1 MNNGTKRKKEIQFR
15 YYEIPQDEPCLALL
29 GEAWMR
35 PYGDGVD
42 CLHFHNYMEIGFCYD
57 GTGEMSL
64 DEENIPYKS
73 DMFTII
79 PKNYPHNTSSTDL
92 ALNRWEYIFV
102 DVEAFLGEIY
112 KDNQMFADDLTAVIN
127 NRAWV
132 AEADEYP
139 EVAGLIHGIMEEM
152 RCKKDLYTENVHGM
166 LLSLFINIVRM
177 NHKGSSKVRRQGSGV
192 SQMTVALHYIGKHYA
207 EDLTIGDLAGVSH
220 MSETNFR
227 RVFQKVM
234 NMTPSDY
241 LNSVRVQMAC
251 EHMKKHTDSMEL
263 VAEKCGFQ
271 STSTFNRN
279 FKKILGITPYQWK
292 IHPENYEAKLLNYKI
307 SSYRG
312 W

>member
-1 MNNGTKRKKEIQFR
+1 MNNVARRKKEIQFR
-15 YYEIPQDEPCLALL
+15 YYEIPQGEPCLALL

-35 PYGDGVD
+35 PYGDGID

-57 GTGEMSL
+57 GDGEMVL
-64 DEENIPYKS
+64 DEEDIPYKS

-79 PKNYPHNTSSTDL
+79 PKNYPHNTSSTDF
-92 ALNRWEYIFV
+92 ALNQWEYLFV

-112 KDNQMFADDLTAVIN
+112 KDNQIFADELIADIN

-132 AEADEYP
+132 ASADEHP
-139 EVAGLIHGIMEEM
+139 EVAGLVRGIMEEM
-152 RCKKDLYTENVHGM
+152 RYKKDLYIECVHGM
-166 LLSLFINIVRM
+166 LLSLFINIARM
-177 NHKGSSKVRRQGSGV
+177 NHKSSSKVRRQSSGV
-192 SQMTVALHYIGKHYA
+192 SQMTVALHYIGEHYA
-207 EDLTIGDLAGVSH
+207 EDLTIGELAGVSH

-251 EHMKKHTDSMEL
+251 EHMRKYTDSMEL

-271 STSTFNRN
+271 SMSTFNRN

-307 SSYRG
+307 SAYRG

>member
-57 GTGEMSL
+57 GAGEMSL

-139 EVAGLIHGIMEEM
+139 EVADLIHGIMEEM

-177 NHKGSSKVRRQGSGV
+177 NHKGSSKVRRQSCGV